1 MSFQR
6 LSTDLLFS
14 RFLATW
20 SITIV
25 TRSPVLWASLAMASA
40 MRCRAMFRDWIS
52 SCRIVPSLLNGV
64 MVSNLKQS
72 GVETENRMIAVNLK
86 PVGGVEFDETS
97 GFYRGHP
104 SVWASG

>member
-1 MSFQR
+1 MSFQT

-20 SITIV
+20 SMTIV
-25 TRSPVLWASLAMASA
+25 TRSPVRWASLAMASA

-64 MVSNLKQS
+64 MVVTSNKAELKLKI
-72 GVETENRMIAVNLK
+72 ERIAVNLK
-86 PVGGVEFDETS
+86 PAVLVERDEVS
-97 GFYRGHP
+97 DVYLGHL
-104 SVWASG
+104 

>member
-14 RFLATW
+14 LFLATW

-40 MRCRAMFRDWIS
+40 MRCRAILRDWIS
-52 SCRIVPSLLNGV
+52 SCRIVPSVLNGV
-64 MVSNLKQS
+64 MVVTSNRAELKLKIER
-72 GVETENRMIAVNLK
+72 VAVNLK
-86 PVGGVEFDETS
+86 PAVLVERDEVSGV
-97 GFYRGHP
+97 YLGHL
-104 SVWASG
+104 SVSVR